1 MDKKKFDPDDLQ
13 VIKAKIDL
21 YKATIESLK
30 KEHLA
35 YQEILCQHGHYQTK
49 EEVIPLNKFHNKDE
63 HLENEY
69 YEEEEYMESE
79 YYDEEEHLESEYQ
92 DEDYMENEQ
101 LEENNYFTEQFDYLH
116 GYLNELGQELLSL
129 NKKIVL
135 ILKKQDQ
142 LLKNNELKEIK
153 EEIASLKKSLQP
165 KETPAPPATKA
176 PQGFSQLRN
185 MVRSNSH
192 VYDPNEQS
200 RFQGLGNYPS
210 PPRNYPSNSMQ
221 QGTSKGRRPL
231 SPSKKSKTVKSNKL
245 NSPKQRATSSRK
257 PPKSEGTTIKRKDEP
272 DANLQTASMEINQRP
287 AESALTDVKQ
297 VQEEILT
304 NAQVKNNNMS
314 KPKFLK
320 TEAPSVVNTNSIPN
334 EEPLSIKEEV
344 TSQPTST
351 DTEPGEV
358 INSNS
363 IPIKEPLTGKEEVT
377 AQHSPTDTEP
387 GESINTNSTPNK
399 EPLTG
404 KEEVTAQHYPTDTE
418 PGESINTNS
427 TPNKEPLTGKE
438 EVKVQPTPTEAELED
453 DINTNSTPN
462 KEPLHEKKEVT
473 IESPV
478 SQPETVHVGNKGIS
492 GTNHLPVKDKKVM
505 EPSSPETRL
514 INAPIEEL
522 EVHKEPIIEKS
533 LEEPKEN
540 KEMNSEEKKLEKS
553 FEATTKNMETQ
564 RKPPVNSFFS
574 LFQRG

>member
-35 YQEILCQHGHYQTK
+35 YQEILSEHGHYQK
-49 EEVIPLNKFHNKDE
+49 KKEVIPLNKFHNKDE
-63 HLENEY
+63 HMENEY

-101 LEENNYFTEQFDYLH
+101 LEANHYFTEQFDYLH

-142 LLKNNELKEIK
+142 LLKNNGLKEIK

-185 MVRSNSH
+185 MVQSNSH

-210 PPRNYPSNSMQ
+210 PPRNYPSNPTQ
-221 QGTSKGRRPL
+221 QGTPKGRRPL

-245 NSPKQRATSSRK
+245 NSPKQRTTSSPK

-272 DANLQTASMEINQRP
+272 DANLQKASVEINQRP
-287 AESALTDVKQ
+287 PESAVTDFTQ
-297 VQEEILT
+297 VQQEILT
-304 NAQVKNNNMS
+304 NAQVKNKNMS
-314 KPKFLK
+314 RPKLLE
-320 TEAPSVVNTNSIPN
+320 TESPSVVKTDSISNEKPISIKEDVTAQPTPVKTELEGVINTNSIPN
-334 EEPLSIKEEV
+334 
-344 TSQPTST
+344 
-351 DTEPGEV
+351 
-358 INSNS
+358 
-363 IPIKEPLTGKEEVT
+363 KEPLPVQEEGMAQPTPVKTEPEGVINTNPTPNKEPLPVQEEGT
-377 AQHSPTDTEP
+377 AQPTP
-387 GESINTNSTPNK
+387 AKAESEGVINTNSTPNK
-399 EPLTG
+399 EPLPAQ
-404 KEEVTAQHYPTDTE
+404 EE
-418 PGESINTNS
+418 G
-427 TPNKEPLTGKE
+427 
-438 EVKVQPTPTEAELED
+438 
-453 DINTNSTPN
+453 
-462 KEPLHEKKEVT
+462 T
-473 IESPV
+473 IDSPV
-478 SQPETVHVGNKGIS
+478 SQPETVHVENEGIGGNH
-492 GTNHLPVKDKKVM
+492 HLPVKEEKVI

-514 INAPIEEL
+514 INVPNEEL
-522 EVHKEPIIEKS
+522 EVNEKPIIEN
-533 LEEPKEN
+533 LEEPKKN
-540 KEMNSEEKKLEKS
+540 KEMNLEEKKIEKS
-553 FEATTKNMETQ
+553 FEGTTKNVETQ

>member
-35 YQEILCQHGHYQTK
+35 YQEILCEHGHYQKK

-63 HLENEY
+63 HMENEY

-79 YYDEEEHLESEYQ
+79 YYDEEEHLDSEYQ

-101 LEENNYFTEQFDYLH
+101 LEANHYFTEQFDYLH

-142 LLKNNELKEIK
+142 LLKNNGLKEIK

-165 KETPAPPATKA
+165 KEAPAPPATKA

-210 PPRNYPSNSMQ
+210 PPRNYPSNPTQ

-245 NSPKQRATSSRK
+245 NSPKQRTSSPK

-272 DANLQTASMEINQRP
+272 DANLQKASVEINQRP
-287 AESALTDVKQ
+287 PEPAVTDVTQ
-297 VQEEILT
+297 VQHEILT
-304 NAQVKNNNMS
+304 NAQVKNKNMS
-314 KPKFLK
+314 RPKLLE
-320 TEAPSVVNTNSIPN
+320 TESPSVVKNDSIPN
-334 EEPLSIKEEV
+334 EKPISIKEDV
-344 TSQPTST
+344 M
-351 DTEPGEV
+351 
-358 INSNS
+358 
-363 IPIKEPLTGKEEVT
+363 
-377 AQHSPTDTEP
+377 A
-387 GESINTNSTPNK
+387 
-399 EPLTG
+399 
-404 KEEVTAQHYPTDTE
+404 
-418 PGESINTNS
+418 
-427 TPNKEPLTGKE
+427 
-438 EVKVQPTPTEAELED
+438 QPTPPETEPEGV
-453 DINTNSTPN
+453 INTNSTPN
-462 KEPLHEKKEVT
+462 KEPLHVQEEGTAQPTPVKTEPEGVINTNSTPNKEPLHVQEERAAQPTPARTEPEGVINTNSISNKEPLPSQEEGT
-473 IESPV
+473 IDSPV
-478 SQPETVHVGNKGIS
+478 SQPETVPVENEGIAGNH
-492 GTNHLPVKDKKVM
+492 HLPVKEDKVI

-514 INAPIEEL
+514 INVPNEEL
-522 EVHKEPIIEKS
+522 EVNEKPIIEN
-533 LEEPKEN
+533 LEEPKKN
-540 KEMNSEEKKLEKS
+540 KEMNPEEKKIEKS
-553 FEATTKNMETQ
+553 FEGTTKNVETQ
-564 RKPPVNSFFS
+564 RKPSVNSFFS